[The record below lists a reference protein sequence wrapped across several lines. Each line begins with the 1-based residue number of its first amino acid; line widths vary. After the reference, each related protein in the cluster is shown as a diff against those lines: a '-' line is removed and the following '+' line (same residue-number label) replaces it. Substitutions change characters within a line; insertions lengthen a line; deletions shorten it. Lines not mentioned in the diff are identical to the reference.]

1 MRAMSKT
8 ATDDREPS
16 HLRVLVADEKR
27 RFLEPVSDAVRA
39 LGHEVCALEI
49 EVASVGR
56 ATHEHRPDIA
66 IVALHDS
73 SEHALGL
80 ITEIVDEAR
89 CPVCLLAP
97 SVELEF
103 LAEAARRGVFAYL
116 DSTEEKELQGGID
129 IAIQR
134 FHQFRELLGAF
145 GRRARIER
153 AKGLLMERHGLSG
166 DEAFERI
173 RGEARSTRRP
183 LLEVVDELLASIP
196 QEAGTMR

>member
-1 MRAMSKT
+1 M
-8 ATDDREPS
+8 DDREP
-16 HLRVLVADEKR
+16 HDLRVLVADESR
-27 RFLEPVSDAVRA
+27 QFIEPVSEAVRA
-39 LGHEVCALEI
+39 LGHEVCALEVD
-49 EVASVGR
+49 VARVGR

-80 ITEIVDEAR
+80 ITEIVDEAT

-97 SVELEF
+97 SVDRDF

-116 DSTEEKELQGGID
+116 DSTDEMELRGGID

-134 FHQFRELLGAF
+134 YHQFRELLGAF

-153 AKGLLMERHGLSG
+153 AKGLLMERHGLAG
-166 DEAFERI
+166 DAAFERI
-173 RGEARSTRRP
+173 RREARSSRRP
-183 LLEVVDELLASIP
+183 LMDVVDELLASSP
-196 QEAGTMR
+196 EGAGTKA

>member
-1 MRAMSKT
+1 M
-8 ATDDREPS
+8 DDREPNN
-16 HLRVLVADEKR
+16 LRVLVADER
-27 RFLEPVSDAVRA
+27 RQFIEPVSDAVRA

-49 EVASVGR
+49 DVASVGR

-80 ITEIVDEAR
+80 ITEIVDEAT

-97 SVELEF
+97 SVERQF

-116 DSTEEKELQGGID
+116 DSTEEMELRGGID

-134 FHQFRELLGAF
+134 YHQFRELLGAF

-153 AKGLLMERHGLSG
+153 AKGLLMERHGVAG

-173 RGEARSTRRP
+173 RREARSSRRP
-183 LLEVVDELLASIP
+183 LMTVVDELLASSP
-196 QEAGTMR
+196 EGAGTKS

>member
-1 MRAMSKT
+1 M
-8 ATDDREPS
+8 DDAEPS
-16 HLRVLVADEKR
+16 NLRVLVADERR
-27 RFLEPVSDAVRA
+27 RFLEPVSEAVRA
-39 LGHEVCALEI
+39 LGHEVCALEVEI
-49 EVASVGR
+49 ASVGR

-80 ITEIVDEAR
+80 ITEIVDEAS

-97 SVELEF
+97 SVEPQF
-103 LAEAARRGVFAYL
+103 IAVAARRGVFAYL
-116 DSTEEKELQGGID
+116 DSTDATELQGGID

-153 AKGLLMERHGLSG
+153 AKGLLMERHGLTG

-173 RGEARSTRRP
+173 RGEARSSRRP
-183 LLEVVDELLASIP
+183 LMGVVDELLASSP
-196 QEAGTMR
+196 QGAGTMR

>member
-1 MRAMSKT
+1 M
-8 ATDDREPS
+8 DDREP
-16 HLRVLVADEKR
+16 HDLRVLVADER
-27 RFLEPVSDAVRA
+27 EQFIEPVSEAVRA
-39 LGHEVCALEI
+39 LGHEVCALEVD
-49 EVASVGR
+49 VARVGR

-80 ITEIVDEAR
+80 ITEIVDEAT

-97 SVELEF
+97 SVEREF

-116 DSTEEKELQGGID
+116 DSTDEMELRGGID

-134 FHQFRELLGAF
+134 YHQFRELLGAF

-153 AKGLLMERHGLSG
+153 AKGLLMERHELAD

-173 RGEARSTRRP
+173 RREARSSRRP
-183 LLEVVDELLASIP
+183 LMDVVDELLASSP
-196 QEAGTMR
+196 EGAGTNS

>member
-1 MRAMSKT
+1 M
-8 ATDDREPS
+8 EPNG
-16 HLRVLVADEKR
+16 LRVLVADER
-27 RFLEPVSDAVRA
+27 RKFLEPVSDAVRA
-39 LGHEVCALEI
+39 LGQEVCALEVD
-49 EVASVGR
+49 VAGVGR

-73 SEHALGL
+73 SDHALGL
-80 ITEIVDEAR
+80 ITEIVDEAA

-97 SVELEF
+97 TVELDF
-103 LAEAARRGVFAYL
+103 LAEAAKRGVFAYL
-116 DSTEEKELQGGID
+116 DSTEATELQGGID

-166 DEAFERI
+166 DEAFEQI
-173 RGEARSTRRP
+173 RREARGARRP
-183 LLEVVDELLASIP
+183 LMGVVDELLASSP
-196 QEAGTMR
+196 ERAGTIT